1 MASKQGQ
8 APYIDPDTLD
18 FVLTRLSGPNAARNS
33 AILHIS
39 HYLGLRAKEIAS
51 LTLGDVLN
59 RRGELRD
66 SIRLLKHM
74 TKGAKFREV
83 YLVNAG
89 ARSAVE
95 AYLRTRGTR
104 APERPLF
111 LSQKGDAFSP
121 NTMQRLIA
129 NLYRAAGVPGS
140 SHSGRRSFATNLIEK
155 GADVHSIMSLMGHT
169 SINPTQ
175 KYLHASPQRLKKIS
189 GLLA

>member
-1 MASKQGQ
+1 MASKRGN

-51 LTLGDVLN
+51 LTLGDMLN

-66 SIRLLKHM
+66 SICLLKHM

-83 YLVNAG
+83 YLVNTG
-89 ARSAVE
+89 ARAAVE
-95 AYLRTRGTR
+95 DYLRTRGTR

-111 LSQKGDAFSP
+111 LSQKGDAFSEHHAAVDREP
-121 NTMQRLIA
+121 LSRRRRPGFIA
-129 NLYRAAGVPGS
+129 LGS
-140 SHSGRRSFATNLIEK
+140 AQLCHQ
-155 GADVHSIMSLMGHT
+155 
-169 SINPTQ
+169 P
-175 KYLHASPQRLKKIS
+175 Y
-189 GLLA
+189 